1 MCQLTGMG
9 SIDSCGIYLGIYPFI
24 YLWGG
29 GGGGEWV
36 YLSGLGVGGTGQRTD
51 ERTHEGY
58 TMKMASNP
66 KLGKIGKYGDGVIDY
81 MSDG

>member
-29 GGGGEWV
+29 WGGGG
-36 YLSGLGVGGTGQRTD
+36 GGG
-51 ERTHEGY
+51 G
-58 TMKMASNP
+58 
-66 KLGKIGKYGDGVIDY
+66 GG
-81 MSDG
+81 

>member
-1 MCQLTGMG
+1 M
-9 SIDSCGIYLGIYPFI
+9 
-24 YLWGG
+24 
-29 GGGGEWV
+29 

-58 TMKMASNP
+58 TVKMASKP
-66 KLGKIGKYGDGVIDY
+66 KLGKIGKYGDGVIDH

>member
-29 GGGGEWV
+29 GGANGCILV
-36 YLSGLGVGGTGQRTD
+36 V
-51 ERTHEGY
+51 
-58 TMKMASNP
+58 
-66 KLGKIGKYGDGVIDY
+66 
-81 MSDG
+81 

>member
-1 MCQLTGMG
+1 MRVWDVSVNRNG

-36 YLSGLGVGGTGQRTD
+36 YLSGLGVGGTGQRTED
-51 ERTHEGY
+51 
-58 TMKMASNP
+58 
-66 KLGKIGKYGDGVIDY
+66 
-81 MSDG
+81 